1 MFLTAHEN
9 EGGLWPAYMRIFPLA
24 SVSRPY

>member
-9 EGGLWPAYMRIFPLA
+9 EGGLWRVYMRISPLA